1 MCMALIMATGE
12 PWVHSCGRS
21 FIHKSYTAKHYSNS
35 GEFQFGH
42 IPFSLSNWQIHI
54 VLLLGPMPWRCTIDS
69 AGGGVSKGIGQMV
82 CVNWQP
88 HQCQDPGFHA
98 VVDIA
103 CKPKQHHILTWKTG
117 ISHFYNIKAICHC
130 LLLPVSVTNPKTC
143 QSIHSQESGQ
153 AVTGSFSQPNILH
166 DTRACTQIRTAKG
179 QLQNIGLQ
187 CYVHSAKWGRG
198 EHVCVEG

>member
-1 MCMALIMATGE
+1 MAVLSSIKAIQLNIIPTAVNSNLATSHLAYQTGRYILYYCWDQCHEGAPLI
-12 PWVHSCGRS
+12 VR
-21 FIHKSYTAKHYSNS
+21 
-35 GEFQFGH
+35 
-42 IPFSLSNWQIHI
+42 
-54 VLLLGPMPWRCTIDS
+54 
-69 AGGGVSKGIGQMV
+69 GGGVSKGIGQMV

-130 LLLPVSVTNPKTC
+130 LHLPVSVTNPKTC

-187 CYVHSAKWGRG
+187 CYVHSAK
-198 EHVCVEG
+198 